1 MEQKEQYQQ
10 LNAEYYSQEK
20 FYDAVTKRKINKH
33 ISDITDTITEEDI
46 RNVKTDFGSAISTN
60 KVADNPSVEITI
72 EPWDVLESQR

>member
-20 FYDAVTKRKINKH
+20 FCDAVTKRKINKH
-33 ISDITDTITEEDI
+33 ISDITDTITEQDI
-46 RNVKTDFGSAISTN
+46 RNVKTDFGSAASMS
-60 KVADNPSVEITI
+60 KSEDNPNNEIII